1 MSDSEQRRVGGFYA
15 TYSKSEPDLGRQMS
29 VKNGA
34 AEEQYLLQS
43 LGLRSPRP
51 SWNCLNV

>member
-1 MSDSEQRRVGGFYA
+1 MSDSEQRRVGGLYA